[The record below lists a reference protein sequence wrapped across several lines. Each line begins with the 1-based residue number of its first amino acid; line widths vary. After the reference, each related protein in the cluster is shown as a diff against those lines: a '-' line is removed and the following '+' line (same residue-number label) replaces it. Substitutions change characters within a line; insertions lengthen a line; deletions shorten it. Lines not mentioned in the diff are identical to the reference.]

1 MNKMAETTN
10 LLARLIIQN
19 TKGMDG
25 EAFQMLRSD
34 VSIFLTRL
42 QAKVMVGPRTGCDE
56 DAITCVFEICP
67 NQETA
72 VTNYIHHERNLGEI
86 ANVNVQ
92 FNPVNAVASW
102 L

>member
-1 MNKMAETTN
+1 MAETTN

-34 VSIFLTRL
+34 VSVFLTRL

-56 DAITCVFEICP
+56 DPKLHNETLSAHQLARDQRPQAIFSEP
-67 NQETA
+67 ESD
-72 VTNYIHHERNLGEI
+72 TNAKPIFSPGPQL
-86 ANVNVQ
+86 Q
-92 FNPVNAVASW
+92 F
-102 L
+102 